1 MESVGSSLFDCIV
14 SFFVFHILCF
24 LKKLMFIKYMYLTL
38 KYNGVLDFS
47 KYYCITFSYTRGK
60 IHIS

>member
-14 SFFVFHILCF
+14 SFFVSHILCF
-24 LKKLMFIKYMYLTL
+24 LKKLMFIKYLTL
-38 KYNGVLDFS
+38 KYNGVLGFS
-47 KYYCITFSYTRGK
+47 KYYCIAFSYTRGK